1 MYSYFPRIAL
11 ASLFCLVVVGCAPSP
26 QNQKFYIAELPSS
39 TKPATSMRTE
49 VSLPPVARV
58 RPREFPSRLWLDRL
72 FRSRELL
79 TLKNFDNLES
89 ILAPENPFLTGQMRR
104 RHKTGELDTALVPKN
119 YNVTVVTN
127 CDTDILKAFVATG
140 WWPFVLLRHG
150 NQIERWLVVGY
161 DDSGHISLRDPR
173 GPRVKRSVTE
183 FQREWKYPSPN
194 QCVLIT
200 LEKLNKHDV
209 RRRLQRYLPLSKV
222 SQIHVRS
229 IKRPIRQTA
238 SKC

>member
-1 MYSYFPRIAL
+1 MQCYFSRIAL
-11 ASLFCLVVVGCAPSP
+11 VVLLCWGVLGCAPSP

-39 TKPATSMRTE
+39 TKPATSMQTE
-49 VSLPPVARV
+49 VALPPVARV

-72 FRSRELL
+72 FRSRELHS
-79 TLKNFDNLES
+79 LKSLDNLDT
-89 ILAPENPFLTGQMRR
+89 ILAPENPFLTRGLRM

-119 YNVTVVTN
+119 YNVTMVTH
-127 CDTDILKAFVATG
+127 CDTEILKAFVATG

-161 DDSGHISLRDPR
+161 DDSGNISLRDPR

-183 FQREWKYPSPN
+183 FQREWKHPSPS

-200 LEKLNKHDV
+200 LEKLNKYDV
-209 RRRLQRYLPLSKV
+209 RRRLQKYLPLAKV
-222 SQIHVRS
+222 SQIHVRPVR
-229 IKRPIRQTA
+229 RPNRRTA
-238 SKC
+238 EKC

>member
-49 VSLPPVARV
+49 VALPPVARV

-72 FRSRELL
+72 FRSRELHS
-79 TLKNFDNLES
+79 LKSLDNLDT
-89 ILAPENPFLTGQMRR
+89 ILAPENAFLTGQMRR

-127 CDTDILKAFVATG
+127 CDTDILKAFVASG
-140 WWPFVLLRHG
+140 WWPFVLLRRG

-183 FQREWKYPSPN
+183 FQREWKYPSPS
-194 QCVLIT
+194 QCMLIT

>member
-1 MYSYFPRIAL
+1 MYSYFPRIAST
-11 ASLFCLVVVGCAPSP
+11 SLFCLVVVGCAPSP

-58 RPREFPSRLWLDRL
+58 RPREFPSRLWLNRL

-183 FQREWKYPSPN
+183 FQREWKYPSPS
-194 QCVLIT
+194 QCMLIT
-200 LEKLNKHDV
+200 LEKLNKYDV
-209 RRRLQRYLPLSKV
+209 RRRLQRYLPLAKV
-222 SQIHVRS
+222 TQIHVRPM
-229 IKRPIRQTA
+229 KRPNRRTA
-238 SKC
+238 EKC

>member
-58 RPREFPSRLWLDRL
+58 RPREFPSRLWLNRL

-183 FQREWKYPSPN
+183 FQREWKYPSPS
-194 QCVLIT
+194 QCMLIT
-200 LEKLNKHDV
+200 LEKLNKYDV
-209 RRRLQRYLPLSKV
+209 RRRLQRYLPLAKV
-222 SQIHVRS
+222 TQIHVRPM
-229 IKRPIRQTA
+229 KRPNRRTA
-238 SKC
+238 EKC